1 MTMRRKATP
10 VVLMASLALVVAG
23 CAQSDR
29 GGGGGDATGGGGG
42 AGDFKDT
49 FTFGAAGAPEVFDPF
64 YATDGETFRVT
75 RQMFDGLLTIKPGTA
90 ELAPA
95 LAEKWEPSPDGKQWT
110 FTLRQ
115 GVKFTDGEPFNAEAV
130 CKNFERMY
138 DQNEV
143 ASSGPAEYWSTTMG
157 GFKSK
162 PADSLYKSCAAKDPN
177 TAVLTVGTATS
188 KFPAMLSLASFAMQS
203 PKALEAGKANDV
215 KAQGEGFV
223 YPDYARNPV
232 GTGPYKLEKYDEANK
247 TVTLVANPDYWGE
260 KPKTNKIIFKIIP
273 DESTRRQELQ
283 AGSIDGYDLPNPVDW
298 KGLEDQGNK
307 VEVRPAF
314 NILYMG
320 LNPEKNPKL
329 KDLKVRKALYQ
340 AINREQLMKT
350 QLPEGATVATQFLPD
365 TVSGYNKDL
374 KAVPYDLE
382 AAKPVLAGLTLT
394 FAYPSEVTR
403 PYMPNPQKIHEAIR
417 ADLEN
422 AGVKV
427 NVVTKPWNGGYLD
440 GVDNGAFDAFLLGW
454 TGDYDSADN
463 FIGTF
468 FGNLASN
475 RFHTKVTDY
484 GATLSK
490 ELADADGT
498 VDEAERTKKYE
509 EINKKIQENYL
520 PALALTHSPPALVTS
535 AKVEGL
541 IVSPLTA
548 EEFSTIQVK
557 K

>member
-95 LAEKWEPSPDGKQWT
+95 LAEKWEPSTDGKQWT

-115 GVKFTDGEPFNAEAV
+115 GVKFTDGEPFNADAV
-130 CKNFERMY
+130 CKNFERMF

-143 ASSGPAEYWSTTMG
+143 AASGPAEYWSTTMG

-162 PADSLYKSCAAKDPN
+162 AADSLYRSCEAKDAN
-177 TAVLTVGTATS
+177 TAILNVNTATS
-188 KFPAMLSLASFAMQS
+188 KFPAMLSLSSFAMQS

-247 TVTLVANPDYWGE
+247 TVTLVTNPDYWGE
-260 KPKTNKIIFKIIP
+260 KPKSNKIIFKIIP

-340 AINREQLMKT
+340 AINREQLMQT

-417 ADLEN
+417 ADLEK

-490 ELADADGT
+490 ELADADST
-498 VDEAERTKKYE
+498 VDEAARTKKYE

-520 PALALTHSPPALVTS
+520 PGLALTHSPPALVTS
-535 AKVEGL
+535 SKVEGL

-548 EEFSTIQVK
+548 EEFSTVQVK